1 MPRETS
7 ETQKAV
13 IIHLHQQGLGYKIIV
28 KQTGAT
34 KSTVRYTI
42 KRFQET
48 GEVKNRLRSGR
59 PPCTSPRERRTLV
72 RLSKLNRFA
81 SSTELAA
88 KLKDSTGGKQL
99 AASTVRGIL
108 VKYGLRARR
117 PRKKP
122 FLNERQRVRRYR
134 WAREHL
140 NWTDEQWRKVIW
152 SDESNFN
159 LQNHAGQITVR
170 RGVGEAFKSWAV
182 LPTVKHPTTVMI
194 WGCFSFAGLGRIDFC
209 NGRMNA
215 AKYITTLER
224 KLLPSAED
232 MFGEDNRDWTF
243 QQDNAPCHTAR
254 VVKTWFQQNDV
265 TVMEWPA
272 QSPDL
277 NPIENLW
284 QQIKVIVCKQ
294 KPTTERR
301 LKECII
307 TAWHHVIK
315 EERLHTLVNSMKRRC
330 QAVIKAKGN
339 PTKS

>member
-1 MPRETS
+1 M
-7 ETQKAV
+7 
-13 IIHLHQQGLGYKIIV
+13 
-28 KQTGAT
+28 
-34 KSTVRYTI
+34 RYTI

-59 PPCTSPRERRTLV
+59 PLCTSPRERRTLV

-108 VKYGLRARR
+108 VKHGLRARR

-232 MFGEDNRDWTF
+232 MFGEDNRD
-243 QQDNAPCHTAR
+243 
-254 VVKTWFQQNDV
+254 
-265 TVMEWPA
+265 
-272 QSPDL
+272 
-277 NPIENLW
+277 
-284 QQIKVIVCKQ
+284 
-294 KPTTERR
+294 
-301 LKECII
+301 
-307 TAWHHVIK
+307 
-315 EERLHTLVNSMKRRC
+315 
-330 QAVIKAKGN
+330 
-339 PTKS
+339 